1 MNFKELFQL
10 NIIHPYYSNEKMDLA
25 IIQDIQTARFFK
37 KRGLLK
43 NTGNGLKI
51 LGLTDRDNNLFPI
64 SEQHKI
70 LKFNIFPTSTDFA
83 SITNITSSKNGE
95 ITLFT
100 NVGMN
105 NEDTELIKG
114 VTVSHATY
122 NGFPVIAQ
130 VEILIDEINTN
141 NPSYEIVFATKSVKW
156 KYYLLS
162 SEIEQDFEPI
172 NFTVVDGTERLQ
184 FNRMNN
190 DHETIDDVAKSLKSI
205 FSETHKVIVFESDS
219 EIPYSSSP
227 RKNIQLKKNDVMLI
241 HHLPNP
247 QPKNQGIQ
255 IIKIK

>member
-1 MNFKELFQL
+1 MSFKEIFQL
-10 NIIHPYYSNEKMDLA
+10 NIVHPYYSKEKMDLV
-25 IIQDIQTARFFK
+25 IIPDIQTARFFK

-64 SEQHKI
+64 SEQHRI
-70 LKFNIFPTSTDFA
+70 LKFNIFPTSSDVLT
-83 SITNITSSKNGE
+83 ITNTTSTKKGE
-95 ITLFT
+95 IMLFT
-100 NVGMN
+100 NGGMN
-105 NEDTELIKG
+105 KEDTELIKG
-114 VTVSHATY
+114 ITDSHATY
-122 NGFPVIAQ
+122 NGFPVMAQ
-130 VEILIDEINTN
+130 VEIQMDEINN
-141 NPSYEIVFATKSVKW
+141 NPTYEIVFETKSVKW

-172 NFTVVDGTERLQ
+172 DFTVVDGMERLQ

-190 DHETIDDVAKSLKSI
+190 DDEILDDVAKSLKSI
-205 FSETHKVIVFESDS
+205 FPEPNKVMVFESDS
-219 EIPYSSSP
+219 MIPYSSSP

-247 QPKNQGIQ
+247 QPKDKGIQ